1 MGPPKTSLSPAL
13 SRVGF
18 TSKAEINKVF
28 GDTKESK
35 KSDGSNGSNGS
46 DGSDDDEF
54 KDDDLDISNAD
65 DTPFTYRRSLSSL
78 SSPLPVNRS
87 SEMDFDEDDDDPENG
102 IVFGNVGKRKKRL
115 VITGSVVLT
124 PSDKIDSPPRRSS
137 DKIDS
142 PLQFPSN
149 KIDSPPR
156 RVQQVINTQKSSDT
170 LTREKGSAAA
180 GAQSNYYSPYPDK
193 KFDSPADKDEYM
205 KELADIKKLLQ
216 QSSSNDKKIKK
227 KKNRKNKKPKKK
239 KKNTEKTS
247 PRQKHNKILTT
258 SLLAQ
263 QQPKLLAF
271 LDEYCQ

>member
-1 MGPPKTSLSPAL
+1 
-13 SRVGF
+13 
-18 TSKAEINKVF
+18 
-28 GDTKESK
+28 
-35 KSDGSNGSNGS
+35 
-46 DGSDDDEF
+46 
-54 KDDDLDISNAD
+54 
-65 DTPFTYRRSLSSL
+65 
-78 SSPLPVNRS
+78 
-87 SEMDFDEDDDDPENG
+87 MDFDEDDDDPENG

-216 QSSSNDKKIKK
+216 RPADKDKYMKELADIKELLQQSSSNDKKIKK
-227 KKNRKNKKPKKK
+227 KKNRKNKKQKKN

-247 PRQKHNKILTT
+247 PRQLHNKILTT